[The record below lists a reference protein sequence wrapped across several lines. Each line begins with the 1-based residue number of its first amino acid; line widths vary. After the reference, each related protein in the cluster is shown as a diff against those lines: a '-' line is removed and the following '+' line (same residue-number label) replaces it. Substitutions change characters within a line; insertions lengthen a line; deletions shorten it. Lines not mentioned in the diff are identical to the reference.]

1 VDGKA
6 VRAPGTPSSDGQAVH
21 LLAVIDQQAGAVF
34 AQAGVDGKTNE
45 ITQFASL
52 LEPLDLAGCVI
63 TMDAMHSQRDHAGF
77 LVKPRM
83 PTTSWS

>member
-34 AQAGVDGKTNE
+34 AQAGVDGKPMR
-45 ITQFASL
+45 S
-52 LEPLDLAGCVI
+52 P
-63 TMDAMHSQRDHAGF
+63 SS
-77 LVKPRM
+77 PR
-83 PTTSWS
+83 SWSP